1 MKKFL
6 PILVIAVFLAVGFT
20 VWWYNT
26 DFLPEKNVGDTS
38 GTPAPGEEDVP
49 ETVVGEG
56 VTEVSVEGSEY
67 SFSPKTITVKK
78 GATVK
83 LTFKNIGNA
92 IHTWTVDGLN
102 ADTGSILPGS
112 SETIEFDATRAGTYE
127 IYCAVAGHRE
137 SGMVGTLVV
146 E

>member
-1 MKKFL
+1 M
-6 PILVIAVFLAVGFT
+6 VIAVFLAVGFT

-26 DFLPEKNVGDTS
+26 DFLPEKNVWDTS

-49 ETVVGEG
+49 ETVVSDG
-56 VTEVSVEGSEY
+56 VTEVSVDGSEY

-112 SETIEFDATRAGTYE
+112 SETIEFDATTAGTYE

>member
-1 MKKFL
+1 MKKLIPFL
-6 PILVIAVFLAVGFT
+6 ILVLVAAAGFGI
-20 VWWYNT
+20 WWYVT
-26 DFLPEKNVGDTS
+26 DVLPEKNADESS

-49 ETVVGEG
+49 ETVVGES
-56 VTEVSVEGSEY
+56 VTEVAVEGSEY

-92 IHTWTVDGLN
+92 IHTWTIDGLN

-112 SETIEFDATRAGTYE
+112 SKTIEFDATTAGTYE
-127 IYCAVAGHRE
+127 IYCAVAGHE
-137 SGMVGTLVV
+137 EAGMVGTLVV